1 MKLHHKKQVST
12 IADLPS
18 GLPVERRGGFAYTIN
33 NENTRRP
40 RMKPILLLDETLK
53 VEVFYACEDHD
64 LEDNICLKLTEDC
77 AESERLLRN
86 EESHLYLT
94 ASQARAFAEA
104 LLAAVEKSGG

>member
-1 MKLHHKKQVST
+1 
-12 IADLPS
+12 
-18 GLPVERRGGFAYTIN
+18 
-33 NENTRRP
+33 
-40 RMKPILLLDETLK
+40 MKPILLLDESLK

-94 ASQARAFAEA
+94 APQARAFAEA